1 MRGPTHLYFAVLA
14 PVCLS
19 RAGTRAIDSKV
30 LRIDAANLSAN
41 LVFTDKD
48 LVIGSDALDRCW
60 GHEA

>member
-1 MRGPTHLYFAVLA
+1 MRGPIQLYFAVLA

-19 RAGTRAIDSKV
+19 RAGTRSIDSKV
-30 LRIDAANLSAN
+30 LRVDTVNLSVN

-48 LVIGSDALDRCW
+48 FAIGSDALDRCW